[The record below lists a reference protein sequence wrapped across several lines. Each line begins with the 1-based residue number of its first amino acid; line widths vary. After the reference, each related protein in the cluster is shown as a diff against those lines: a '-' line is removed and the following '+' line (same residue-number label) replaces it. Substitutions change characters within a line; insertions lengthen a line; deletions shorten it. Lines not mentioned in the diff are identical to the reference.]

1 MPAVSSMPTMS
12 INAPAEDMPARQ
24 AERFLFQ
31 EAWLLDHFD
40 FEAWLDLYTDDAV
53 YWVPLEAGQ
62 ADPLTTH
69 SLMYDDKRLMQIRVR
84 QQTHPRAHARLPLS
98 RTVHQVGNV
107 LVQDTGKAGE
117 LTVSSTLI
125 LFEYRKERQRSFAA
139 NVVHRLRLQ
148 RDAWKICH
156 KRVDLINSESELDG
170 IAFFF

>member
-1 MPAVSSMPTMS
+1 MSAVNNMPAESATT
-12 INAPAEDMPARQ
+12 PAEDTLMRQ
-24 AERFLFQ
+24 VERFLFQ
-31 EAWLLDHFD
+31 EAWVLDHFD

-53 YWVPLEAGQ
+53 YWVPLQADQ

-69 SLMYDDKRLMQIRVR
+69 SLMYDDKRLMRLRVR

-107 LVQDTGKAGE
+107 LVKDTDGAGE
-117 LTVSSTLI
+117 LTVNSTLI

-139 NVVHRLRLQ
+139 TVVHRLRLQ
-148 RDAWKICH
+148 GDAWKICH

>member
-1 MPAVSSMPTMS
+1 MRVALPLPEVPDL
-12 INAPAEDMPARQ
+12 NPEHDLLARQ
-24 AERFLFQ
+24 AERFLAH
-31 EAWLLDHFD
+31 EAWLLDHFHFD
-40 FEAWLDLYTDDAV
+40 QWLDLYSDDAV

-107 LVQDTGKAGE
+107 LVRPTDIAGE
-117 LTVSSTLI
+117 TEVSSTLV

-139 NVVHRLRLQ
+139 TVVHRLVSQ
-148 RDAWKICH
+148 PGGWKIRR
-156 KRVDLINSESELDG
+156 KRVNLINSESELDG
-170 IAFFF
+170 IAFLF